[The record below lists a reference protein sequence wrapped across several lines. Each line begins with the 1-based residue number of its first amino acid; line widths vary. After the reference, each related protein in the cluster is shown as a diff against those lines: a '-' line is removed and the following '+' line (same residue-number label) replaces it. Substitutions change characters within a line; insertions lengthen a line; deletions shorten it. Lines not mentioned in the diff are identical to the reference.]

1 MSRCPKLD
9 YESHSSFGNSGD
21 KYICKLTGKKM
32 DSDDTKVKH
41 VCKSDSDDEYKK
53 CDIYDRYA

>member
-1 MSRCPKLD
+1 MARCPKLD
-9 YESHSSFGNSGD
+9 YESNSLITSSSD

-32 DSDDTKVKH
+32 DYDDAQVKH
-41 VCKSDSDDEYKK
+41 VCNADYGDEYKK